1 MKRECHVLW
10 CRACGEY
17 YRLAWWETSNME
29 LVAREMADNKDEF
42 EWHKTICR
50 VNQNLKQIEKNL
62 SVFFG
67 GYNATQNQDN
77 R

>member
-1 MKRECHVLW
+1 
-10 CRACGEY
+10 
-17 YRLAWWETSNME
+17 ME

-62 SVFFG
+62 SEILGVK
-67 GYNATQNQDN
+67 NENKN
-77 R
+77 C